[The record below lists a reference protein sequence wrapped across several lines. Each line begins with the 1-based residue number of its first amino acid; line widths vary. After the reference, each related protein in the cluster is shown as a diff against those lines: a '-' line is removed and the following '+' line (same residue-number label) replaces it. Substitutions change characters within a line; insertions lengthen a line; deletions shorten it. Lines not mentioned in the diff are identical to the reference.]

1 MVDTSGK
8 FRWLVRLGFAA
19 RGLVYVLI
27 GYIALTA
34 SRADPGPEGALG
46 WLQDVPLG
54 TPLLY
59 LSALGLLG
67 YALFRLCSLLFDVEN
82 YGSDGSGLVHRIGH
96 GFSGLAHLALAWTAL
111 QLARQQGQPSTD
123 GAETAAATLLSLP
136 LGSMLLGL
144 GGIGFVAA
152 AALQAKSAVTAGF
165 MRGVA
170 ADAPGF
176 VEPLGRAGH
185 AARAVVFLIIGW
197 SLVQSAWFDSSARV
211 KTLGEAVSSLA
222 DQGPLYVLV
231 AAGLLL
237 FGVFSLFLARYRI
250 VPDLDPRGLVP
261 GALR

>member
-54 TPLLY
+54 IPLLY
-59 LSALGLLG
+59 LAALGLLA
-67 YALFRLCSLLFDVEN
+67 YAVFRLCSLLFDVEN
-82 YGSDGSGLVHRIGH
+82 HGSDSRGLVHRIGH
-96 GFSGLAHLALAWTAL
+96 GFSGVAHLALAWTAL
-111 QLARQQGQPSTD
+111 QLARQQGQPSGG
-123 GAETAAATLLSLP
+123 GAETAAATITALP
-136 LGSMLLGL
+136 LGSLLLGI
-144 GGIGFVAA
+144 GGLGFVAA
-152 AALQAKSAVTAGF
+152 AALQAKSTVTAGF

-170 ADAPGF
+170 TDAPAF

-197 SLVQSAWFDSSARV
+197 SLVQSAWLDNSAQV

-222 DQGPLYVLV
+222 DQGALYTLV

-237 FGVFSLFLARYRI
+237 FGVFSLCLARYRI
-250 VPDLDPRGLVP
+250 VPDLDARRLIP